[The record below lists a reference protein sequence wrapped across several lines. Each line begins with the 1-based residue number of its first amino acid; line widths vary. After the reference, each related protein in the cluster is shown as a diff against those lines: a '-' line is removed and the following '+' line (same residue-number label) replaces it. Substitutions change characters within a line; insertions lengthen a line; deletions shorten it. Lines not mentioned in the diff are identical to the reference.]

1 MNSRRKFLINTSVAA
16 AGLGLASVVG
26 ASGATGS
33 KDAGKAAPATDALL
47 TRPIPRTG
55 ERIPVIGMG
64 TSGSFEVS
72 LTADE
77 LAPLR
82 EVLQRFTAGGA
93 TVIDTAPTYGPA
105 EDVLGELLADMPSRR
120 TLFIATKLSGVTG
133 REAGLAQFQ
142 SSLRR
147 MRIDQVE
154 LLQVHNLRDTD
165 TQLGVARELQ
175 QQGKV
180 RYVGLTHYLDSA
192 QAELALALRRLK
204 PDFVQ
209 INYSV
214 ISRGAEQAIFPIAQ
228 DLGIAVMINRA
239 FDDGRLFAKVKD
251 KPLPAWSA
259 EVGATS
265 WAQLLLKFV
274 LSHPAVT
281 VVIPATSK
289 PKNMTDN
296 LLAGTGKLLDAR
308 QRADLVAQLS

>member
-1 MNSRRKFLINTSVAA
+1 
-16 AGLGLASVVG
+16 
-26 ASGATGS
+26 
-33 KDAGKAAPATDALL
+33 
-47 TRPIPRTG
+47 
-55 ERIPVIGMG
+55 
-64 TSGSFEVS
+64 
-72 LTADE
+72 
-77 LAPLR
+77 
-82 EVLQRFTAGGA
+82 
-93 TVIDTAPTYGPA
+93 
-105 EDVLGELLADMPSRR
+105 
-120 TLFIATKLSGVTG
+120 
-133 REAGLAQFQ
+133 
-142 SSLRR
+142 
-147 MRIDQVE
+147 MRVDKVE

-192 QAELALALRRLK
+192 QAELAQALRRLK

-214 ISRGAEQAIFPIAQ
+214 ISRGAEQAIFPVAK

-239 FDDGRLFAKVKD
+239 FDDGRLFARVKD
-251 KPLPAWSA
+251 KPLPAWAA

-296 LLAGTGKLLDAR
+296 LLAGTGDLLDTR
-308 QRADLVAQLS
+308 QRADLVAQLG